1 MFKPFKRNK
10 GGIDMYSVKRFTKM
24 EYLAQFLNDWL
35 GMYQLV
41 WAYKSESEIVALIK
55 EVEL

>member
-1 MFKPFKRNK
+1 
-10 GGIDMYSVKRFTKM
+10 MYKVKRFTKM
-24 EYLAQFLNDWL
+24 EYLARFLNDCL

-41 WAYKSESEIVALIK
+41 WAYKSEIVALIK

>member
-1 MFKPFKRNK
+1 
-10 GGIDMYSVKRFTKM
+10 MYKVKRFTKV